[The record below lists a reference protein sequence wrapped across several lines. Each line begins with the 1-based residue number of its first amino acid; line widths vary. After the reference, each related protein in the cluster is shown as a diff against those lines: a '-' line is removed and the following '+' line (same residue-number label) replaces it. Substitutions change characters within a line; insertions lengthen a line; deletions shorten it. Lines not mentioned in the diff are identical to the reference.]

1 MQIWALDSYKSA
13 VGLLDA
19 DPYVAMGGAVGAQ
32 VAVEQLVVGLP
43 NEEGLGV
50 VGAAAVTLDGLELG
64 RDRPLTAEEGGL
76 DEF

>member
-1 MQIWALDSYKSA
+1 MNLYKLA

-19 DPYVAMGGAVGAQ
+19 DSYVAMGGAVGAQ
-32 VAVEQLVVGLP
+32 VAVGQLVVGLP

-64 RDRPLTAEEGGL
+64 RDRPLTVEEGGL

>member
-1 MQIWALDSYKSA
+1 MQIWALDLYKSA

-19 DPYVAMGGAVGAQ
+19 DSYVAMGGAVGAQ
-32 VAVEQLVVGLP
+32 VAVGQLVVGLP

-64 RDRPLTAEEGGL
+64 RDRPY
-76 DEF
+76 

>member
-1 MQIWALDSYKSA
+1 
-13 VGLLDA
+13 
-19 DPYVAMGGAVGAQ
+19 MGGAVGAQ

-64 RDRPLTAEEGGL
+64 RDRPLTVDEGGL
-76 DEF
+76 DEC

>member
-1 MQIWALDSYKSA
+1 MNSYKSA

-19 DPYVAMGGAVGAQ
+19 GSYVAMGGAVDAQ
-32 VAVEQLVVGLP
+32 AAVVQLVVGLP
-43 NEEGLGV
+43 NEEGLVV

-64 RDRPLTAEEGGL
+64 RDRPLTVDEGGL